1 MLRKTYIAGK
11 YRTSAMKRGWKPGKG
26 MIKNI
31 VGIIYLILSLILTSA
46 LILGVRDYSEIQRAE
61 VSVKAEI
68 TELEIKNDSRFVNI
82 SVYVLFSNPSAMEV
96 YAYQIGVHL
105 GIYNSTRDEVVDL
118 GLLTS
123 RLSLLPEKSEQIV
136 MKLMIDRN
144 TDNPRLRLGLDSM
157 YLGRPG
163 VERVWVLW
171 GESNCYVIPSNFYF
185 KVGINGVLRR

>member
-1 MLRKTYIAGK
+1 
-11 YRTSAMKRGWKPGKG
+11 MKRGWKPGKG

-163 VERVWVLW
+163 VERIWVLW